1 MKNIIKTS
9 LFIMLFVFI
18 MPSIVKAEYTPDK
31 QHSSMSAGDEIYLDL
46 GDLNWEHVYIYIW
59 ADNGSGEYKSWSNA
73 DEMTK
78 VSGEEKIYHY
88 TVPNDIGDNKDMV
101 IFKNGLGGNSNKTI
115 NLSYIKSKYAY
126 KINTS
131 STTESQGGY
140 WYLYD
145 KDEFTSRV
153 DEIIG
158 YQDDKEYYT
167 ETSYGNY
174 DTLVDTFQTQLNQ
187 ELILESEKDSN
198 NHDTGKYYLD
208 IDYTL
213 YDIDQIISNLVLN
226 KSLLED
232 LINVEKGK
240 IDEYKN
246 DYTEESVNNY
256 KDALD
261 TLLNDIDSIDT
272 VDKLKAEIEKV
283 KKAKNKLVKKEV
295 AKDESNKEVSEVKEE
310 TKKAVKAGDN
320 IDLIIYSLIISMG
333 LLFYKEKRYN

>member
-59 ADNGSGEYKSWSNA
+59 ADNGSGEYKSWPNA

-78 VSGEEKIYHY
+78 VSDEEKIYRY
-88 TVPNDIGDNKDMV
+88 IVPNDIGDNKDMV
-101 IFKNGLGGNSNKTI
+101 IFKNGLGGDSNKSI

-126 KINTS
+126 KITTS

-153 DEIIG
+153 DEIMS
-158 YQDDKEYYT
+158 YKDNKEYYT
-167 ETSYGNY
+167 EASYGNY

-187 ELILESEKDSN
+187 ELVLESEKDSN

-246 DYTEESVNNY
+246 DYTEEYVNNY

>member
-59 ADNGSGEYKSWSNA
+59 ADNGSGEYKSWPNA

-78 VSGEEKIYHY
+78 VSDEEKIYRY
-88 TVPNDIGDNKDMV
+88 IVPNDIGDNKDMV
-101 IFKNGLGGNSNKTI
+101 IFKNGLGGDSNKSI

-126 KINTS
+126 KITTS

-153 DEIIG
+153 DEIMS
-158 YQDDKEYYT
+158 YKDNKEYDT
-167 ETSYGNY
+167 EASYGNY

-187 ELILESEKDSN
+187 ELVLESEKDSN

>member
-1 MKNIIKTS
+1 MKRISKIS
-9 LFIMLFVFI
+9 LFIMLLVFI
-18 MPSIVKAEYTPDK
+18 MPSIVKAEYIPDK
-31 QHSSMSAGDEIYLDL
+31 QHSNMSAGDEIYFDL

-59 ADNGSGEYKSWSNA
+59 AKNGSGEYKSWNNA
-73 DEMTK
+73 DEMVK
-78 VSGEEKIYHY
+78 VSGENSIYHY
-88 TVPNDIGDNKDMV
+88 TVPNDIGDNKNML

-115 NLSYIKSKYAY
+115 NLGYIKSKYAY
-126 KINTS
+126 QIENPSTS
-131 STTESQGGY
+131 NSQHGH

-153 DEIIG
+153 DEIIC
-158 YQDDKEYYT
+158 YKDNKEYYT
-167 ETSYGNY
+167 EASYSNF

-187 ELILESEKDSN
+187 ELVLESEKDSN
-198 NHDTGKYYLD
+198 NNDTGKYYLD

-213 YDIDQIISNLVLN
+213 YDIDEIISNLVLN

-232 LINVEKGK
+232 LISVEKGK

-261 TLLNDIDSIDT
+261 ASLNGIDNIDT

-283 KKAKNKLVKKEV
+283 KKAKDKLAKKEET
-295 AKDESNKEVSEVKEE
+295 KDESVEEVNEVKEE
-310 TKKAVKAGDN
+310 TKKNVKAGDN

>member
-1 MKNIIKTS
+1 
-9 LFIMLFVFI
+9 
-18 MPSIVKAEYTPDK
+18 
-31 QHSSMSAGDEIYLDL
+31 
-46 GDLNWEHVYIYIW
+46 
-59 ADNGSGEYKSWSNA
+59 
-73 DEMTK
+73 MTK
-78 VSGEEKIYHY
+78 VSDEEKIYRY
-88 TVPNDIGDNKDMV
+88 IVPNDIGDNKDMV
-101 IFKNGLGGNSNKTI
+101 IFKNGLGGDSNKSI

-126 KINTS
+126 KITTS

-153 DEIIG
+153 DEIMS
-158 YQDDKEYYT
+158 YKDNKEYYT
-167 ETSYGNY
+167 EASYGNY

-187 ELILESEKDSN
+187 ELVLESEKDSN